1 MQTRSPYLKIKQP
14 LSTTAFSGEERGLP
28 LRGGSDVRIVVHA
41 PAGQTLVGDLT
52 VKLALRHGATGLFLP
67 IGASDFMVF
76 SSVTTGQRGVV
87 VAEIPAHGNEGD
99 ELVARVTGGTSGTP
113 LDVEDAGSIY
123 LVLEPLQSL

>member
-1 MQTRSPYLKIKQP
+1 MQTRSPYLKIKQS
-14 LSTTAFSGEERGLP
+14 LTASTFSGEERGL
-28 LRGGSDVRIVVHA
+28 LLHGVGAVRVVVHA
-41 PAGQTLVGDLT
+41 PAGQTLVGDVS

-67 IGASDFMVF
+67 IGDGDIMAFGSM
-76 SSVTTGQRGVV
+76 TTGQRGVV

-123 LVLEPLQSL
+123 LVLEPLPGH